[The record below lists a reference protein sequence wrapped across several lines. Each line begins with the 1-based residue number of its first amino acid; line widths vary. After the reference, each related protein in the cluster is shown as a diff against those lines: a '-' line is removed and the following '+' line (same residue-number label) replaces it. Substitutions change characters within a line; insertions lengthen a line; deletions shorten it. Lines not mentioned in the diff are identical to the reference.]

1 MKHKWWLPTK
11 LTIYIKI
18 YVDVKL
24 EGGMKEISKNLEY
37 ENEKEKERK
46 GGEKEIIRKRMK
58 T

>member
-1 MKHKWWLPTK
+1 MPTK
-11 LTIYIKI
+11 LTIYKKI